1 MNNFSKIQTI
11 GNKHILNDFKLAVF
25 CSKKCPPEIIV
36 KSLDLAVEIRKA
48 RITVIGGFQT
58 IVEKEFFDI
67 LLSGDQN
74 IIWCPARNI
83 ENYQYP
89 KKYKKAVKENRCLI
103 LSDFPIEDYRISQQR
118 GMRRNHFVA
127 EIADAILILHAAPNS
142 NIETLAISHLNSE
155 KKLFT
160 IKSEIN
166 KSILDFG
173 YKPYHITSLKPSSK

>member
-1 MNNFSKIQTI
+1 MNCQTI
-11 GNKHILNDFKLAVF
+11 GNKEILNDFKLAIF

-48 RITVIGGFQT
+48 GITVIGGFQT
-58 IVEKEFFDI
+58 IVEKEFLDV
-67 LLSGDQN
+67 LLKGKQN

-83 ENYQYP
+83 ENYNYP
-89 KKYKKAVKENRCLI
+89 KKYKKAVKDNQCLI
-103 LSDFPIEDYRISQQR
+103 LSGFPLEDDRISQQR

-142 NIETLAISHLNSE
+142 NIEKLAISYLNSE

-160 IKSEIN
+160 IKSESN
-166 KSILDFG
+166 EYILNFG
-173 YKPYHITSLKPSSK
+173 YEPYHIISFLLSSK